1 MDITVKLD
9 KKDLDA
15 LRAMIREEF
24 LDVTTTLVAEM
35 VTKTK
40 SRKAAPKADK
50 LEEQAQVEIA
60 KAAAE
65 PKVEITD
72 DDLPANMQP
81 QKGDGGK
88 EGVFDAHGNLH
99 DDPLGKEKQP
109 VSPETTTQL
118 PTFASDRPITEDDK
132 KEFGPRIRALAL
144 APGVLKEW
152 IKRNTGSDDPW
163 SIGYY
168 RFKLMLDLFERTKT
182 EGNEAIAKFIAGI

>member
-1 MDITVKLD
+1 MEITVKLD

-35 VTKTK
+35 VAKTK
-40 SRKAAPKADK
+40 SRKATPKADK
-50 LEEQAQVEIA
+50 LEEQAQTEIA

-72 DDLPANMQP
+72 DDLPENMRAQVEADP
-81 QKGDGGK
+81 NVLVSRNDHIYTQSDGYRQVPGSR
-88 EGVFDAHGNLH
+88 L
-99 DDPLGKEKQP
+99 
-109 VSPETTTQL
+109 PEPEQ
-118 PTFASDRPITEDDK
+118 DRPITDDDK
-132 KEFGPRIRALAL
+132 KEFGPRVRALAL

-168 RFKLMLDLFERTKT
+168 RFKLMLDLFEQKKI
-182 EGNEAIAKFIAGI
+182 EGNEAIAKFVAGV

>member
-35 VTKTK
+35 VAKTK
-40 SRKAAPKADK
+40 SRKTTPKADK
-50 LEEQAQVEIA
+50 LEEQAQAEIA
-60 KAAAE
+60 KAATKPA
-65 PKVEITD
+65 VHITD
-72 DDLPANMQP
+72 ADLPENMQP
-81 QKGDGGK
+81 KPAKPYG
-88 EGVFDAHGNLH
+88 
-99 DDPLGKEKQP
+99 EKKDT
-109 VSPETTTQL
+109 PEIGTQL
-118 PTFASDRPITEDDK
+118 PIPELDRPITDDDK
-132 KEFGPRIRALAL
+132 KEFGPRVRALAL
-144 APGVLKEW
+144 APGVLKKW